1 MPQWLVTDVSIIL
14 PSVTLTVMLAFF
26 VLTDAYIG
34 RDHRKV
40 LLTICIL
47 MLILIAQNYCDMLLQ
62 GRFVNTSL
70 RTVVSVIG
78 YILRPVIL
86 TLFFHVVNPKGRFYP
101 AWTLAAVN
109 GAVYL
114 TAFFSPLT
122 FWICEYNHFHGGPLR
137 FTCHAVSAML
147 LFNLLFLSVREF
159 RSTGARNNWVP
170 LLAAFLIVGSVV
182 MDNYIGKSKQPVTFL
197 TMAIVLSGSFYY
209 VWLRLQ
215 FARTRERELL
225 AGQRVQIML
234 SQIQPH
240 FLFNSLEV
248 IRRLYRKDPEKADN
262 ALLKFERYL
271 RGNMDSLSQEEPIP
285 FQTELEHTKLYLE
298 LEQLR
303 FPNELHIAYDLRCT
317 DFFIPPLTLQ
327 PLAENAV
334 RHGVRGKK
342 SGDGTV
348 MISTREYEDR
358 FEVAVTDDG
367 NGFDPSALPQ
377 DGQPHIGLANVRER
391 LRLSGASLR
400 VGPGPARGTEAVI
413 VIPKKVNAG
422 GGKSQC
428 GFSS

>member
-26 VLTDAYIG
+26 ALTDAYIG
-34 RDHRKV
+34 KDHRKV
-40 LLTICIL
+40 LLAICAL

-62 GRFVNTSL
+62 GRYVNTSL
-70 RTVVSVIG
+70 RTAVSVIG

-86 TLFFHVVNPKGRFYP
+86 TLFCHVVSPKGRFYP

-109 GAVYL
+109 GAVYM

-122 FWICEYNHFHGGPLR
+122 FRICEYNHFHEGPLR
-137 FTCHAVSAML
+137 FTCHAVSAVL
-147 LFNLLFLSVREF
+147 LFYLLFLSVRKF
-159 RSTGARNNWVP
+159 RTAGARNNWVP
-170 LLAAFLIVGSVV
+170 LLAAILIVGSVV
-182 MDNYIGKSKQPVTFL
+182 MDSNVQKSEQPVTFL
-197 TMAIVLSGSFYY
+197 TMAIVLSSNFYY
-209 VWLRLQ
+209 VWLHLQ
-215 FARTRERELL
+215 FVRTRERELL

-248 IRRLYRKDPEKADN
+248 IRRLYRKDPEKAEV

-271 RGNMDSLSQEEPIP
+271 RGNMDSLSQDEPIP

-303 FPNELHIAYDLRCT
+303 FPDELRIAYDLSCT
-317 DFFIPPLTLQ
+317 GFPVPSLTLQ

-342 SGDGTV
+342 SGEGTV
-348 MISTREYEDR
+348 TIATREYDDR
-358 FEVAVTDDG
+358 FEITVTDDG
-367 NGFDPSALPQ
+367 NGFDPNLVPQ
-377 DGQPHIGLANVRER
+377 DGQSHVGLSNVRER
-391 LRLSGASLR
+391 LRCAGASLR
-400 VGPGPARGTEAVI
+400 IESGPEGGTEAAI
-413 VIPKKVNAG
+413 IIPKIVN
-422 GGKSQC
+422 QR
-428 GFSS
+428 